1 MNQYAKPEVSPDL
14 PPAPHLTDDEIIRK
28 AGRAKNGA
36 KFRRLWEGDTK
47 GYVSPSEADLALC
60 GILAFYAQGDADRV
74 ADLFA
79 RSELGKRDKWRRG
92 KTYRDRTIR
101 EAVKGLT
108 EFYGP
113 RPATLVRGDRFNQ
126 ASSGFTRN
134 HPTTDGPKT
143 AIGVGE
149 QGGVRADPRETASYL
164 DLADTDRE
172 LPVWRAS
179 FNLARRLRSVTA
191 TNPEQFEPEVRAYC
205 DHAGRPFDEF
215 WYDFLAVWGV
225 VVTPEGD
232 SALVWARRRA
242 EEDPYCPPCSY
253 GKHYALVVGMA
264 YHLSVL
270 REGQPFW
277 LSRRGIGHLL
287 GVSEQ
292 TISNITKLMVKDKLV
307 VCTKEE
313 WSYQHRQCK
322 EYAFTGPPLLTPP
335 GTQSTVPPAG

>member
-1 MNQYAKPEVSPDL
+1 MDQYSTDL

-36 KFRRLWEGDTK
+36 KFRRLWEGDIK
-47 GYVSPSEADLALC
+47 GYVSPSEADLALA
-60 GILAFYAQGDADRV
+60 GIIAFYAQGDADRV

-79 RSELGKRDKWRRG
+79 RSALGKRDKWRRG

-113 RPATLVRGDRFNQ
+113 QPATLVRGDRLKQ
-126 ASSGFTRN
+126 VLSGSTRN
-134 HPTTDGPKT
+134 YPTTDGPKT

-149 QGGVRADPRETASYL
+149 QGGGQGGGHPTASPL
-164 DLADTDRE
+164 DLADADRE
-172 LPVWRAS
+172 LPLWRAS
-179 FNLARRLRSVTA
+179 FNLARRLRSVAA
-191 TNPEQFEPEVRAYC
+191 THPEQFEAQVKAYC
-205 DHAGRPFDEF
+205 DHAGRPFDEL
-215 WYDFLAVWGV
+215 WYDFLAVWEV
-225 VVTPEGD
+225 VETPEGD
-232 SALVWARRRA
+232 SALVWAKRRA

-253 GKHYALVVGMA
+253 GKHYGLVVGMA

-277 LSRRGIGHLL
+277 LSRKGISQLL

-322 EYAFTGPPLLTPP
+322 EYVFTGPPLLTPTS
-335 GTQSTVPPAG
+335 TQSTVPPP